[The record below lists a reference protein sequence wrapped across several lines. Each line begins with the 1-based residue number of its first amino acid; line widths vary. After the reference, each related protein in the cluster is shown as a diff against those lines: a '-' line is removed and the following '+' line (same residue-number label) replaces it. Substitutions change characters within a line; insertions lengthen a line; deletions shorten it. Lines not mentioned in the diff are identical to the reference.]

1 MSRFVRPH
9 ILRMQGY
16 VPGEQPQGGKFIKLN
31 TNENPY
37 PPSAAVARAVQA
49 VLERGLQR
57 YPDPLATAFRQR
69 AADLLGVE
77 PEWILCGNGSDELLT
92 ILTRALLAEGD
103 RLRLPYPSYI
113 LYHTLAE
120 IQGAAAEEV
129 WFAGDWSLPPA
140 FAADAERLKL
150 VFLPNPNSPSGT
162 VLPPE
167 SVRELARALP
177 CPLVVDEAYVDFAS
191 TNCLEL
197 VGECDNVI
205 VTRSLSKSYA
215 LAGLRFGYLI
225 ARPELV
231 RSLVVLAAHTHAEEK
246 TLEGLRQVRALL
258 RRSPE
263 QRERIERHLGP
274 GGAALAEVWYTHWLE
289 EAQHVLAI
297 QAEVGR
303 IRAPTL
309 VIQGANDEFATP
321 AHAEGIAQAI
331 PGAELWLIPDA
342 GHAPQFQIPEQF
354 NARVLD
360 FLSRH

>member
-1 MSRFVRPH
+1 MSRFVRPQ

-129 WFAGDWSLPPA
+129 WFAADWSLPPA
-140 FAADAERLKL
+140 FAAAAERLKL

-167 SVRELARALP
+167 SVLELARALP

-197 VGECDNVI
+197 VRECDNVI

-231 RSLVVLAAHTHAEEK
+231 RELIKVKDSYNCDALSIAAATAALDDQAWLAQTRAAIIATRQRMTVELRRLGFDVVESQANFVWATHGTRLVQPLY
-246 TLEGLRQVRALL
+246 EGLKAQGVLVRYMNYPGWGDGLRISVGTDSQVDTCLELL
-258 RRSPE
+258 RD
-263 QRERIERHLGP
+263 L
-274 GGAALAEVWYTHWLE
+274 L
-289 EAQHVLAI
+289 
-297 QAEVGR
+297 
-303 IRAPTL
+303 
-309 VIQGANDEFATP
+309 
-321 AHAEGIAQAI
+321 
-331 PGAELWLIPDA
+331 
-342 GHAPQFQIPEQF
+342 
-354 NARVLD
+354 
-360 FLSRH
+360 